1 MAHGARIARAILF
14 LETSWYVPRSGII
27 ERNNRQQKQHIL
39 FWIRTN
45 STFNTLYLM
54 FERPK
59 STLTPLEPA
68 VEHLSRHRALTL
80 CRGRTLGTSLVW
92 ELRHDWNTGTAAW
105 TMRNHVQPTFTT
117 FNNQAVGSH
126 SPRIHYTRCRNVDI
140 VESFVLVF
148 NVIKNVQNVNVTK

>member
-68 VEHLSRHRALTL
+68 VEHLFRHQ
-80 CRGRTLGTSLVW
+80 
-92 ELRHDWNTGTAAW
+92 NTHTAPGEDNW
-105 TMRNHVQPTFTT
+105 H
-117 FNNQAVGSH
+117 
-126 SPRIHYTRCRNVDI
+126 
-140 VESFVLVF
+140 
-148 NVIKNVQNVNVTK
+148 